1 MDHPLW
7 TALPADVRRTVDE
20 HLAVRRHVHAIKAIR
35 DASPEPVPGI
45 RECNDL
51 IADRMTELGLPLY
64 GPTSSASP
72 VPGPPATTPAADLRA
87 ADLPPGPSATG
98 ATSRT
103 TP

>member
-45 RECNDL
+45 RECVDL
-51 IADRMTELGLPLY
+51 IADRMAELGPEPDPSEN
-64 GPTSSASP
+64 GPTP
-72 VPGPPATTPAADLRA
+72 
-87 ADLPPGPSATG
+87 PSAPNG
-98 ATSRT
+98 SPRHGG
-103 TP
+103 

>member
-35 DASPEPVPGI
+35 EASPEPVPGI

-51 IADRMTELGLPLY
+51 IADRMTELGLLPN
-64 GPTSSASP
+64 GPTP
-72 VPGPPATTPAADLRA
+72 VPGPPAV
-87 ADLPPGPSATG
+87 G